1 MVCAF
6 YLVKSI
12 CNIFTKNKT
21 MAAFLK
27 IGHRGAKA
35 HEPENTLASF
45 AKALEL
51 GANGIELDVHVC
63 ATGELVVIHDFTVD
77 RVTNGSGE
85 VHKMTLGELKALTI
99 DELHTIPTL
108 DEVFDLIGKK
118 CFVNIEMKGRHTAK
132 PVSEFIDRYVA
143 SKGYSYSD
151 FVASSFQR
159 EELQVMSDINAKIPI
174 GVLTQASVTQA
185 WQWAVEFKA
194 KAIHPHF
201 TLLTESNVHKAQQ
214 AGLKVYTWT
223 MNEPEDIERI
233 KAYGVDGII
242 SDYPERL

>member
-1 MVCAF
+1 
-6 YLVKSI
+6 
-12 CNIFTKNKT
+12 

-27 IGHRGAKA
+27 IGHRGAKG
-35 HEPENTLASF
+35 HLPENTLASF
-45 AKALEL
+45 AKSLEL

-77 RVTNGSGE
+77 RTTNGTGE
-85 VHKMTLGELKALTI
+85 VHKMTLSELKKLSI
-99 DELHTIPTL
+99 DGFHSVPLL
-108 DEVFDLIGKK
+108 DEVMALVNRK
-118 CFVNIEMKGRHTAK
+118 CLMNIEMKGRHTAK
-132 PVSEFIDRYVA
+132 PVSDFIDSYVK
-143 SKGYSYSD
+143 SRGWSYDD
-151 FVASSFQR
+151 FIVSSFQR
-159 EELQVMSDINAKIPI
+159 EELLVMSETNKNIPLGI
-174 GVLTQASVTQA
+174 LTQASVTQA

-223 MNEPEDIERI
+223 INEPEDIERI